1 MIQRNEFETKPGNL
15 RAPLFGFIA
24 MSVFIFNV
32 LLSADVIA
40 APEEI
45 QVYLDDFTETG
56 KYGLDLHT
64 NYVASGQQPTVHQ
77 FRVTPEF
84 SYGINTNWDT
94 AAYFLTVKNPGI
106 PPETDGIKLRADG
119 DQEHLQEIHLF
130 IGR

>member
-1 MIQRNEFETKPGNL
+1 MIQRNELKTGPGNL
-15 RAPLFGFIA
+15 RAHLYGFIGIVA
-24 MSVFIFNV
+24 SVFIFNV

-45 QVYLDDFTETG
+45 QVYLDDFTEVG

-94 AAYFLTVKNPGI
+94 AAYFLTVKNRGN
-106 PPETDGIKLRADG
+106 PPEKEGIKVG
-119 DQEHLQEIHLF
+119 
-130 IGR
+130 GRWGARGHSAESRF